1 MIAAENFL
9 AAARGGER
17 APFSYGMLKDKT
29 FFSFDAQAGRPAAVI
44 LAGTLPQ
51 EALAPLVAA
60 FEARMHDFVR
70 AGADVLL
77 FVNGHTPHALDY
89 DGTGKGLR
97 IVYCLPRL
105 FQEWGFRSL
114 EPAVVVIDRNARVIA
129 PVNPGAPAEMA
140 KAALACL
147 PRFASQVVEDVAAP
161 APILIIPNV
170 FSAGFCREL
179 IAHFEANPHMRG
191 GMASVDAS
199 GAAYHK
205 IDESKKMREDFL
217 LAPGDPRHQRV
228 MEALSR
234 CCLAEIKKAFQFDAV
249 YTDRILLARYDENG
263 GCFLRHRDNAAP
275 AVAFRQFALS
285 ANLNTEE
292 YDGGHLLFP
301 EYNSHRY
308 KPPRGAVTV
317 FSTSLLHEATPVLK
331 GKRYVLLTFLHN
343 AEAEMRRLAA
353 KRATES
359 FAECGT

>member
-1 MIAAENFL
+1 MIAAESSL
-9 AAARGGER
+9 GALRGGDR

-44 LAGTLPQ
+44 LAGALPP
-51 EALAPLVAA
+51 EALASLVAA
-60 FEARMHDFVR
+60 FDARMHEFVR

-89 DGTGKGLR
+89 DGAGKSLR
-97 IVYCLPRL
+97 IVYCLPKL

-129 PVNPGAPAEMA
+129 PINSANPAEMA

-147 PRFASQVVEDVAAP
+147 PRLPAQAVEDVAAP
-161 APILIIPNV
+161 APILVIPNV
-170 FSAGFCREL
+170 FSTSFCREL

-191 GMASVDAS
+191 GMASVDAC
-199 GAAYHK
+199 GATYHK
-205 IDESKKMREDFL
+205 IDESKKKREDFL
-217 LAPGDPRHQRV
+217 LEPNDSMHRRV

-234 CCLAEIKKAFQFDAV
+234 CCLAEIKKAFQFDAL
-249 YTDRILLARYDENG
+249 YTDRILLARYDEDG

-275 AVAFRQFALS
+275 SVAFRQFAIS
-285 ANLNTEE
+285 ANLNTDE

-317 FSTSLLHEATPVLK
+317 FSTALLHEASPVLR

-343 AEAEMRRLAA
+343 AEGEMRRLAA
-353 KRATES
+353 KRAT
-359 FAECGT
+359 